1 MWSGMPIFQDWN
13 FSNRLSTQAILCVG
27 RVFKK
32 ICICEVGGKF
42 FEFGQVRDRKVFCA
56 EFAEFFGFGKFLAVV
71 EEYLSKSIKEMSTV
85 LRRFRRC
92 ERTKKNFSCE
102 RK

>member
-1 MWSGMPIFQDWN
+1 MGEK
-13 FSNRLSTQAILCVG
+13 C
-27 RVFKK
+27 
-32 ICICEVGGKF
+32 
-42 FEFGQVRDRKVFCA
+42 FEIGQVRDRKVFCA

-71 EEYLSKSIKEMSTV
+71 AEYLSKSIKEMSTV
-85 LRRFRRC
+85 LSKFRRC